1 MDRVH
6 QVMELLFQ
14 LAAYHYPDSIT
25 LPKDYQPP
33 KMAISNAYWKAWQ
46 ILVLLC
52 AHNPSDFGAVAWEN
66 YPTLRAMMEMC
77 ITNQFQFPP
86 PTLAIGEQVSQKTLS
101 FFSFFFLFF
110 SLFFE
115 EKVVKNCRC
124 VLYTLMLLTLA
135 TLDLGKKRGKTKYS
149 YAHMW

>member
-86 PTLAIGEQVSQKTLS
+86 PTLATGEQVSKRTY
-101 FFSFFFLFF
+101 FFI
-110 SLFFE
+110 
-115 EKVVKNCRC
+115 
-124 VLYTLMLLTLA
+124 
-135 TLDLGKKRGKTKYS
+135 
-149 YAHMW
+149 